1 VPSAR
6 QWRSATSAR
15 PTSAYAAAKLRTEQ
29 EARALLAESAAGMP
43 DAHLEVYVRTY
54 MERHGISVLGAAE
67 GR

>member
-1 VPSAR
+1 MSEEEFV
-6 QWRSATSAR
+6 
-15 PTSAYAAAKLRTEQ
+15 
-29 EARALLAESAAGMP
+29 ALLAESAAGMP